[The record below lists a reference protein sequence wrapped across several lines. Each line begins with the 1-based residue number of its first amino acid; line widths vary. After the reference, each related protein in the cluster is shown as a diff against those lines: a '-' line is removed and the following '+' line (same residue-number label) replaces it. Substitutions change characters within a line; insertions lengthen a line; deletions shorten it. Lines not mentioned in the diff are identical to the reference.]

1 MNNYNTSNINTV
13 LCSENYHDVNF
24 EIIKVCFN
32 KLTESI
38 FIQHKFT
45 CKFVTSFFLNC
56 FNSKQNKGFPTS
68 LIKQCSYILRIL
80 ILLIN
85 HKAMSNETKTVKQM
99 KIKET

>member
-32 KLTESI
+32 NLTESI
-38 FIQHKFT
+38 FIQHKF
-45 CKFVTSFFLNC
+45 FLKIVLIQ
-56 FNSKQNKGFPTS
+56 SKTKGFPTS

-80 ILLIN
+80 ILLNN

>member
-1 MNNYNTSNINTV
+1 MYDYNTSNINTV

-32 KLTESI
+32 NLTESI
-38 FIQHKFT
+38 FIQHT
-45 CKFVTSFFLNC
+45 CKFVTFFFFDC
-56 FNSKQNKGFPTS
+56 FNSKQNKGFPYS

>member
-1 MNNYNTSNINTV
+1 MYNYNTSNINTV
-13 LCSENYHDVNF
+13 LCSEHYHDVNF
-24 EIIKVCFN
+24 EIINVCFN
-32 KLTESI
+32 NLTESI

-45 CKFVTSFFLNC
+45 CKFVTFFLKNC
-56 FNSKQNKGFPTS
+56 FKSKQNKGFPTL

-85 HKAMSNETKTVKQM
+85 HIAMSNETKTVKQM